1 MNQKDWQNTFG
12 PTPDEFR
19 ERVNETLN
27 RLEEREMRRS
37 IKFSTSLVAA
47 VLAVA
52 LLAGAAFAAAKLDI
66 WEALNMATPIIPL
79 EGADDLVATD
89 IASAEN
95 DFFRVTVQE
104 GVYDGFG
111 AIVKLKVE
119 PKDPEKYAIISDFAT
134 QGDVGDEYIS
144 EVVKTYDD
152 GMTAEQIVGRKDG
165 KQIIYLS
172 TPRLIVSAEGTDAEV
187 DADDLENLFSTFKDR
202 YNSDGSAEFWISG
215 IAGKNLPDTL
225 SVSLNARGM
234 DKDYNTAYGSI
245 ENLAFTL
252 TKNSNSQR
260 TIKLVPASDQSI
272 DGFELVDAQIT
283 FTEVR
288 GYMSI
293 EYAATRKDGSD
304 ISLHLLD
311 KDGKEFTTG
320 NGHCVPLENGH
331 SLWVMEMQSLAEIPE
346 SIILE
351 AHIVGESAIGRIEC
365 KVEQVS

>member
-19 ERVNETLN
+19 ERVNDTLN

-119 PKDPEKYAIISDFAT
+119 PKDPEKYVIITDFAMS
-134 QGDVGDEYIS
+134 GDLDDEYIT
-144 EVVKTYDD
+144 EVETYDD
-152 GMTAEQIVGRKDG
+152 GMTAEQIVGRKDD
-165 KQIIYLS
+165 KQIIYLT
-172 TPRLIVSAEGTDAEV
+172 TPRLIASAEGTDTEV
-187 DADDLENLFSTFKDR
+187 DVSDLEDLFSTIKDC

-215 IAGKNLPDTL
+215 IAGKKLPDTL
-225 SVSLNARGM
+225 SVALNVRGM

-245 ENLAFTL
+245 ENLAFDMTR
-252 TKNSNSQR
+252 SSSSQR

-272 DGFELVDAQIT
+272 NGFELVDAQIT

-293 EYAATRKDGSD
+293 EYAATKKEGSD

-320 NGHCVPLENGH
+320 NGQCMQLENGH
-331 SLWVMEMQSLAEIPE
+331 YLWEMEMQSLAEIPE

-351 AHIVGESAIGRIEC
+351 THIVGESATGRIEC
-365 KVEQVS
+365 KVEQID